1 MDEQVQKDWD
11 RCVEFHGHICPGL
24 AIGFQAAQIALKALL
39 ALEGEPFNPKS
50 GIVSIVQNDA
60 CGVDAVQTLLSS
72 TFGKGNLMFKDH
84 GKHVFSFIR
93 RQDGR
98 GVRVALKFGAMD
110 NERHQALRP
119 KVMDNSATS
128 AESEEF
134 YKIHQELSIHLV
146 EAPPEEHFDWREI
159 TFDLPKGPRLNPTVQ
174 CAFCG
179 EGVMEQRASVR
190 DGRIACPECVE
201 KYESRVLVLNK

>member
-1 MDEQVQKDWD
+1 MDEQVKVDWE
-11 RCVEFHGHICPGL
+11 RCVSFHGHVCPGL
-24 AIGFQAAQIALKALL
+24 AIGFQAAQIALKLL
-39 ALEGEPFNPKS
+39 PELGEEPYNPKS

-72 TFGKGNLMFKDH
+72 TFGKGNLMFMDH

-93 RQDGR
+93 RQDGQ
-98 GVRVALKFGAMD
+98 GVRVALKYGAMD
-110 NERHQALRP
+110 NERHQALRV
-119 KVMDNSATS
+119 KMMDNTATPQ
-128 AESEEF
+128 ESEEF
-134 YKIHQELSIHLV
+134 YQLHEEISRHLV
-146 EAPPEEHFDWREI
+146 EAPPEEHFAWRKIHFE
-159 TFDLPKGPRLNPTVQ
+159 LPKGPRLNPTVQ

>member
-1 MDEQVQKDWD
+1 MDELVKMDWD
-11 RCVEFHGHICPGL
+11 RCVAFHGHVCPGL
-24 AIGFQAAQIALKALL
+24 AIGFQAAQIALKVLPDL
-39 ALEGEPFNPKS
+39 GKEPYDPKS

-60 CGVDAVQTLLSS
+60 CGVDAVQTLFSS
-72 TFGKGNLMFKDH
+72 TFGKGNLMFRDH

-93 RQDGR
+93 RQDGH
-98 GVRVALKFGAMD
+98 GVRVALKYGAMD
-110 NERHQALRP
+110 NERHQALRV
-119 KVMDNSATS
+119 KMMNDTATP

-134 YKIHQELSIHLV
+134 HKLHEEISMHLL
-146 EAPPEEHFDWREI
+146 EAPPEEHFDWRKI
-159 TFDLPKGPRLNPTVQ
+159 TFELPKGPKLNPTVQ

-190 DGRIACPECVE
+190 DGRIACQECVE

>member
-1 MDEQVQKDWD
+1 MDELVQRDWD
-11 RCVEFHGHICPGL
+11 RCVEFHGHVCPGL
-24 AIGFQAAQIALKALL
+24 AIGFQAAQIALKVLP
-39 ALEGEPFNPKS
+39 ALEGEPYNPKS

-84 GKHVFSFIR
+84 GKLVFSFIR

-98 GVRVALKFGAMD
+98 GVRVALKYDAMD

-119 KVMDNSATS
+119 KVMDKTATP
-128 AESEEF
+128 AEIEEF
-134 YKIHQELSIHLV
+134 YQVHEELSRHLV

-159 TFDLPKGPRLNPTVQ
+159 TFELPKGPKLNPTVQ

-190 DGRIACPECVE
+190 DGCIACPECVE
-201 KYESRVLVLNK
+201 TYESRVLVLGK

>member
-1 MDEQVQKDWD
+1 MDELVKRDWE
-11 RCVEFHGHICPGL
+11 RCVEFHGHVCPGL
-24 AIGFQAAQIALKALL
+24 AIGFQAAQIALKVLP
-39 ALEGEPFNPKS
+39 ALEGEAYNPQS

-72 TFGKGNLMFKDH
+72 TFGKGNLMFRDH
-84 GKHVFSFIR
+84 GKQVFSFIR

-98 GVRVALKFGAMD
+98 GVRVAMRYGAMD
-110 NERHQALRP
+110 NERHQALRV
-119 KVMDNSATS
+119 KVMDKMATP
-128 AESEEF
+128 AEYEEF
-134 YKIHQELSIHLV
+134 YKLHGEIAMRLV
-146 EAPPEEHFDWREI
+146 EAPSEEYFVWREI
-159 TFDLPKGPRLNPTVQ
+159 RLDLPNGPRLNPTVQ